1 MRRLLFATG
10 LWLAAA
16 APSALAAGLALP
28 PEEACGYLAEAGL
41 PTANEYRAYREGKYY
56 CWSLR
61 RDLPAGDPVR
71 HRVRY
76 TAEGSADAVSALVLE
91 LQVVSASEVQRALRL
106 FLDYAKPLVRA
117 ATGQDLPED
126 VSKAVTSA
134 RVGRWQ
140 VGGAELVLEKAN
152 VRGAMSYDLVFRVE

>member
-1 MRRLLFATG
+1 MRRLLLATG
-10 LWLAAA
+10 LWLALA
-16 APSALAAGLALP
+16 APHALGAGLALP
-28 PEEACGYLAEAGL
+28 PQEACGYLAEAGL
-41 PTANEYRAYREGKYY
+41 PAADYRAYREEKYY

-76 TAEGSADAVSALVLE
+76 TAEGAADAVTTLTLE

-106 FLDYAKPLVRA
+106 FLDYVRPLVSA

-126 VSKAVTSA
+126 VSKAVMSA
-134 RVGRWQ
+134 RPGRWQ
-140 VGGAELVLEKAN
+140 AGTADLILEKAN
-152 VRGAMSYDLVFRVE
+152 VRGPMSYDLVFRVE

>member
-1 MRRLLFATG
+1 MRRFPLAIV
-10 LWLAAA
+10 LWLVLA
-16 APSALAAGLALP
+16 APQALAAGLTLP
-28 PEEACGYLAEAGL
+28 PEEACAYLAEAGL
-41 PTANEYRAYREGKYY
+41 PAATDYRAYRDEKYY

-76 TAEGSADAVSALVLE
+76 TAEGTAEAVSTLTLE

-126 VSKAVTSA
+126 VGKAVMSA

-140 VGGAELVLEKAN
+140 AGGADLVLEKAN

>member
-1 MRRLLFATG
+1 MGRLLFVSG
-10 LWLAAA
+10 LCLAALA
-16 APSALAAGLALP
+16 SPTLAAGLALP
-28 PEEACGYLAEAGL
+28 AEEACGYLAEAGL
-41 PTANEYRAYREGKYY
+41 PAANEYRPYREGQYY

-61 RDLPAGDPVR
+61 RDLPAGDAQR

-76 TAEGSADAVSALVLE
+76 TAEGTADAVSVLVLE

-126 VSKAVTSA
+126 ASKAVMSA
-134 RVGRWQ
+134 RPGRWQ
-140 VGGAELVLEKAN
+140 VGTADVVLEKAN
-152 VRGAMSYDLVFRVE
+152 VRGAMSYDLRLRVE